1 MKGILVTALGATLA
15 AALSNKGPDKSV
27 WTRRQAFAAACGS
40 SVVVAFQR
48 AHLGLEPANAFANK
62 ISNKYDDRPK
72 QRGSKPPA
80 LGVLERES
88 LDMDDGSD
96 SGTYLGLKPCGAAP
110 NCFCSTTKLTED
122 AEHSIPAFI
131 WPNNMDQAAAMAQ
144 LKEVLQVYQPTPK
157 VDGGG
162 FDIKTAT
169 SDYIYVQYESLK
181 NGYIDDV
188 EFAVIKDKRYGE
200 RQVQVRS
207 SSRLGY
213 LDYGVNAKRI
223 NAIAAALRTKSWNAV
238 GVDYTTHPFYA
249 SENNLI

>member
-1 MKGILVTALGATLA
+1 MKGIVAAALGATLA
-15 AALSNKGPDKSV
+15 AALSNNGKSL
-27 WTRRQAFAAACGS
+27 WTRRQAFATAAACGT
-40 SVVVAFQR
+40 SVVACQQQTN
-48 AHLGLEPANAFANK
+48 LGPQPANAFANK

-72 QRGSKPPA
+72 QRGSKPPS

-88 LDMDDGSD
+88 FDMVDDSD

-110 NCFCSTTKLTED
+110 NCFCSTISLNED
-122 AEHSIPAFI
+122 AEHSIPAFV
-131 WPNNMDQAAAMAQ
+131 WPSDMDQAAAMTQ
-144 LKEVLQVYQPTPK
+144 LKDVLQAYQPTPK

-169 SDYIYVQYESLK
+169 PDYIYVQYESLK

-188 EFAVIKDKRYGE
+188 EFAVIKAKRYGE

-213 LDYGVNAKRI
+213 LDYGVNSKRI
-223 NAIAAALRTKSWNAV
+223 NAIAAALRAKSWNAV